1 MDDQI
6 TFNPKH
12 PKKDT
17 RITGGNSSSQWERN
31 DQIHPTS
38 FRVAGPL
45 LGTLQN
51 YVGSSTN
58 LSIANTKMEYIVV
71 DATRCQNGEEL
82 ATVLGAAINAFPG
95 AGALKALGGT
105 HMPSMGNAM
114 RQDRYGWIDL
124 GAVGTYVH
132 NAHPRYVESATN
144 SSQTE
149 LEQIPACGWLR
160 ANIDTSDNTIDNPTY
175 APYHSRDVIKTGSDW
190 KIIFILKQ
198 RKDR

>member
-17 RITGGNSSSQWERN
+17 RILGGNSSSQWERN
-31 DQIHPTS
+31 NQIHPTA

-45 LGTLQN
+45 LGTLQD
-51 YVGSSTN
+51 YISISPDTN
-58 LSIANTKMEYIVV
+58 FTIGNTKMEYIVV

-114 RQDRYGWIDL
+114 RQDRYGWIDM
-124 GAVGTYVH
+124 GVNCNSDYDYSS
-132 NAHPRYVESATN
+132 HP
-144 SSQTE
+144 
-149 LEQIPACGWLR
+149 
-160 ANIDTSDNTIDNPTY
+160 
-175 APYHSRDVIKTGSDW
+175 
-190 KIIFILKQ
+190 
-198 RKDR
+198 